1 MLKPV
6 DPPLGETS
14 ARTPASKRPAS
25 ERSADAGSAGE
36 RPIGELVHQ
45 LIEDGKDYA
54 RAEFALVK
62 AMAGA
67 KASALALPA
76 ALFGAAFVC
85 LLAAVTALAV
95 GVVLALVKFIGP
107 LLAGLAGLLIF
118 SAIAGALVWV
128 ALGRLKD
135 QP

>member
-6 DPPLGETS
+6 DPP
-14 ARTPASKRPAS
+14 
-25 ERSADAGSAGE
+25 AGE
-36 RPIGELVHQ
+36 ASIGELVHQ
-45 LIEDGKDYA
+45 LIEDAKAYA

-67 KASALALPA
+67 KASTLALPA

-95 GVVLALVKFIGP
+95 GVVLALVKFVGP
-107 LLAGLAGLLIF
+107 LLAGVAGLAIF
-118 SAIAGALVWV
+118 AAIAGGLVWL
-128 ALGRLKD
+128 ALRRIRAMR
-135 QP
+135 